1 MGILKRIWVFLKV
14 MRKAHRNRGDL
25 LGWLVRRPQ
34 LLVAQGTYETALL
47 AMGRMPAQLKTLA
60 VAKAAMIVNCE
71 YCLDIGAEIARTE
84 GISDE
89 KLQALLTYADSPVLS
104 DDEKL
109 VVELAAAVS
118 ASPAIVSDDLRARLE
133 ARFSRSQIAE
143 LAAEIAWENQ
153 RARLNQA
160 LAVRPAGFSDGSFC
174 LVPEP
179 SAAGLADGRT
189 R

>member
-1 MGILKRIWVFLKV
+1 MSILKRIWGYLVVL
-14 MRKAHRNRGDL
+14 RKARRNRGDL

-34 LLVAQGTYETALL
+34 LLLAQGTYESSLL
-47 AMGRMPAQLKTLA
+47 LMGRMPARLKTLA

-71 YCLDIGAEIARTE
+71 YCLDIGAEIARVE
-84 GISDE
+84 GIPDE
-89 KLQALLTYADSPVLS
+89 KLQALLSYEDSSVLD

-109 VVELAAAVS
+109 VVAFAAAIS
-118 ASPAIVSDDLRARLE
+118 ASPAVVPDDVRTRLE
-133 ARFSRSQIAE
+133 ARFSRAQIAE

-179 SAAGLADGRT
+179 AQR